1 MRPVDDRLVT
11 IQDEIRTSFNWEIS
25 EDIESAQ
32 NLANSCGNPKPEIH
46 FSGIVTVV
54 GANAP
59 PNFIPTN
66 PTIVADGAIGAI
78 NDYSMVHLLVSDGDG
93 FPYIQ
98 NAIDARIPICLH
110 AHGHNQ
116 EEWEKVLHLA
126 GEDYPILL
134 THQTPLT
141 IENMS
146 NPGGFTDGDRAVC
159 IAFALG
165 ADSVELVGFS
175 TKEVGPWSGV
185 TDSKRKL
192 IKLKWMSKV
201 LQMLNLGVSDE
212 E

>member
-1 MRPVDDRLVT
+1 MQEFQSVFMLMDT
-11 IQDEIRTSFNWEIS
+11 I
-25 EDIESAQ
+25 
-32 NLANSCGNPKPEIH
+32 KK
-46 FSGIVTVV
+46 SGKK
-54 GANAP
+54 
-59 PNFIPTN
+59 
-66 PTIVADGAIGAI
+66 
-78 NDYSMVHLLVSDGDG
+78 Y
-93 FPYIQ
+93 YIWQ
-98 NAIDARIPICLH
+98 
-110 AHGHNQ
+110 
-116 EEWEKVLHLA
+116 

>member
-11 IQDEIRTSFNWEIS
+11 IQDEIRTSFNWDIS

-110 AHGHNQ
+110 AHG
-116 EEWEKVLHLA
+116 
-126 GEDYPILL
+126 DYPILL